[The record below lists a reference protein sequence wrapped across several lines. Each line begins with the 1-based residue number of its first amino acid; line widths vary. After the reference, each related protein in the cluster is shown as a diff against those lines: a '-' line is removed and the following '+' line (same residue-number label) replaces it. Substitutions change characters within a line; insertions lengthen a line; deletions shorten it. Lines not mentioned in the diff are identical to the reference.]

1 MTRLPQF
8 RGGKSGSVV
17 RLRPCFS
24 ISFVSSLVI
33 SDREREGKREKERG
47 LEKVGG
53 AVITGQSDS

>member
-8 RGGKSGSVV
+8 SGGKSGSVV

-33 SDREREGKREKERG
+33 SDRQREKERELG
-47 LEKVGG
+47 KVGG

>member
-17 RLRPCFS
+17 RLRPCFN

-33 SDREREGKREKERG
+33 SDRKREEERERERAGKGRWCRYHRPK
-47 LEKVGG
+47 
-53 AVITGQSDS
+53 